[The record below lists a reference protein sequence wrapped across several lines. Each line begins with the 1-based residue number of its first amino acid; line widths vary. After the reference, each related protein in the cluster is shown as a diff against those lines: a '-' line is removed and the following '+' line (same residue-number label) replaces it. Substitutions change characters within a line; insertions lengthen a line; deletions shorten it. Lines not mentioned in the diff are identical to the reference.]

1 MLSLVLIL
9 VVLIFVGLGKMM
21 FCVFLAGCNV
31 VLILVILDVVDV
43 IFAHVILLMIK
54 LLVDTI
60 DVKTVPVILLPPD
73 ISNAYPGAVV

>member
-1 MLSLVLIL
+1 
-9 VVLIFVGLGKMM
+9 MM